1 VSGRRSSVF
10 CGEDLAARI
19 EGAEAEFMVACVEQV
34 RRRHGIGTFARP
46 VGGGFATYAGPDS
59 PFNKVAGLGFGP
71 PSTDDELAAIEAA
84 YASEGAPVQVE
95 ISALAD
101 PDLGVTLTG
110 RGYRLVSFENVLGR
124 PLGEDLG
131 AVTVADV
138 VVSRVDGPQQAWLD
152 VVVDAVDE
160 PDTAGLAQHES
171 FPREVVE
178 RAEVA
183 MADAGARLYLAT
195 REGSVAGGAGFRD
208 AEGLAQMT
216 GAATAPAHRRHGVH
230 RALLDARLH
239 DAVSA
244 GCDFAVVTT
253 QPGSPSHANTQRL
266 GFDLLYTRAVLVK
279 DR

>member
-1 VSGRRSSVF
+1 VSDRRSVF
-10 CGEDLAARI
+10 CGGDLAARI
-19 EGAEAEFMVACVEQV
+19 ERAEADFMVACVEQV
-34 RRRHGIGTFARP
+34 RLRHRIGTFALP

-59 PFNKVAGLGFGP
+59 PFTKVAGLGFGP
-71 PSTDDELAAIEAA
+71 PPTDDELAAVEAA
-84 YASEGAPVQVE
+84 YAARGAPVQVE
-95 ISALAD
+95 LSILAD
-101 PDLGVTLTG
+101 PDLGTRLTG

-124 PLGEDLG
+124 PLDEELG
-131 AVTVADV
+131 AVPVPGV

-152 VVVDAVDE
+152 VVVDAVAE

-171 FPREVVE
+171 FPRDALE

-195 REGSVAGGAGFRD
+195 RESAVAGGAGFRV

-216 GAATAPAHRRHGVH
+216 GAATAPAHRRHGVQQ
-230 RALLDARLH
+230 ALLAARLH

-279 DR
+279 DA